1 MAAPKC
7 SDAEFIAL
15 FEQYGPHET
24 ARRLKT
30 AQPIVQSR
38 RRRLEAKHQRRINGP
53 AQPQSIPIK
62 SHPHRIAI
70 DIPDGVVVVGGDA
83 HYWPGEPSVG
93 HRAFV
98 AFIKRLKPRV
108 VIANGD
114 MFDGARIS
122 RHPPIGWSHTPTV
135 KDELETVQE
144 RLHEIA
150 LACPRGCRKVWPLG
164 NHDARF
170 ETRIATVAPE
180 YAEVAGTSLS
190 EHFPIWEPCWPVFI
204 NDDVV
209 VKHRFK
215 GGIHATHNNTV
226 WAGKTMVTGHL
237 HSAKVTPFTDYNGTR
252 YGVDAGCLAD
262 PAAAAFVDYTEDG
275 PKNWRSGFCVLTFRD
290 GVLLWPELVTVHSE
304 DQVQFRGELVKV

>member
-1 MAAPKC
+1 MVAAAC
-7 SDAEFIAL
+7 SDAEFIEL
-15 FEQYGPHET
+15 VETIGPSET
-24 ARRLKT
+24 SSRLGISLRNIQARK
-30 AQPIVQSR
+30 
-38 RRRLEAKHQRRINGP
+38 RRLEQKHQRRINGP
-53 AQPQSIPIK
+53 SHPAAKPIQ
-62 SHPHRIAI
+62 SHPHRIMLT
-70 DIPDGVVVVGGDA
+70 IPDGIVLVGGDA
-83 HYWPGEPSVG
+83 HYWPGPPSTA

-98 AFIKRLKPRV
+98 KFIKTMKPRA

-150 LACPRGCRKVWPLG
+150 LACPRGSRKIWPLG

-180 YAEVAGTSLS
+180 YAEVTGTALS
-190 EHFPIWEPCWPVFI
+190 EHFPIWEPCWSVFI

-209 VKHRFK
+209 IKHRFK
-215 GGIHATHNNTV
+215 GGIHATHNNAI
-226 WAGKTMVTGHL
+226 WSGKTMVTGHL

-262 PAAAAFVDYTEDG
+262 TDAAAFRDYTEDG

-290 GVLLWPELVTVHSE
+290 GVLLWPELVTVHSP
-304 DQVQFRGELVKV
+304 DHVQFRGELVKV